1 MKAHFGTPGVYSYPG
16 FHTVIK
22 KNKTQI
28 GKGKAK
34 PKFKMISPV
43 AATDARMMV
52 QAKANKK
59 NKKVSVKKASKKKN
73 GF

>member
-43 AATDARMMV
+43 AATDARMVV

-59 NKKVSVKKASKKKN
+59 KKVTVKKASNKTN